1 MLLAAL
7 GHPRAAAGSGGAR
20 HGSVHPFQIPSRDG
34 VRGRHRIPT
43 YLCSGESSA
52 GRSRATHRQTQWA
65 PTLCVCLAN
74 ARSLRERPRPCF
86 QSLEAR
92 AGRAVRLTAS
102 IKQHMRSCDLTLGF
116 ARCQCVAFGNS
127 FTTSFVEEIKDRG
140 APPHGLSEST
150 LVWFIGG
157 GNKRD
162 EIDISVNLSDAEVQQ
177 AGQACVLYSDSH
189 STGTDLPE
197 FLKFGSRRSGA

>member
-1 MLLAAL
+1 MVANLVRVPRKRTLPARA
-7 GHPRAAAGSGGAR
+7 PRALL
-20 HGSVHPFQIPSRDG
+20 PEP
-34 VRGRHRIPT
+34 
-43 YLCSGESSA
+43 
-52 GRSRATHRQTQWA
+52 RST
-65 PTLCVCLAN
+65 
-74 ARSLRERPRPCF
+74 
-86 QSLEAR
+86 
-92 AGRAVRLTAS
+92 GRACRLTAS

-140 APPHGLSEST
+140 APPHGLSESM
-150 LVWFIGG
+150 LVWFMGG

-177 AGQACVLYSDSH
+177 AGQARVLYSDSH
-189 STGTDLPE
+189 STGTDLTE